1 MLQNISSKQLTEW
14 MAFSALEPFGYE
26 AELHGS
32 AITSSVI
39 ANANRDNKKKSEP
52 FTAQDFMPQEPEDPE
67 DKPSVFQRL
76 KEYFKRVYNS

>member
-1 MLQNISSKQLTEW
+1 MLEQIPSSLLSEW
-14 MAFSALEPFGYE
+14 MAFSTLEPFGYE

-39 ANANRDNKKKSEP
+39 ANVNRDPKKKSEP
-52 FTAQDFMPQEPEDPE
+52 YTAQEFLPQEPEDPE

-76 KEYFKRVYNS
+76 KEYFKNVYNR